1 MVLLPLGVALVLA
14 TFRVVATMLRGGT
27 WHRWVHG
34 IAFLLIIA
42 MGLLAPLTMALAGA
56 GQPRLAADRGRFLRG
71 YRALRCVPVLA
82 VGQCFIP
89 DGDRHCLRL
98 DPCGCRTPSD
108 PPTMTAR
115 SKSQIA
121 FALAWTDQT
130 GLVRED
136 DRLHSAVQ
144 VELRQDPVGSSW
156 THWVAARRPIG
167 AWCNWRERGATPRDM
182 NQQVRELHAL
192 LARGLG
198 RRAIRVGRSLIR
210 GPDCPGLCQGVSP
223 RGGWN
228 GADKSRDVK

>member
-121 FALAWTDQT
+121 SQPSLSPGRIRPDSYARTTACTRLYRSSFAK
-130 GLVRED
+130 
-136 DRLHSAVQ
+136 
-144 VELRQDPVGSSW
+144 
-156 THWVAARRPIG
+156 I
-167 AWCNWRERGATPRDM
+167 
-182 NQQVRELHAL
+182 L
-192 LARGLG
+192 LDHLG
-198 RRAIRVGRSLIR
+198 RIG
-210 GPDCPGLCQGVSP
+210 
-223 RGGWN
+223 
-228 GADKSRDVK
+228 